1 MRCRPSVAPALRR
14 WSLCLAIGWLLAAP
28 SAGPAHARDG
38 ATAFTPPEILLLGD
52 SQISFGAGEVLTAFF
67 GALDRECA
75 DALSPAQATQ
85 LRGRRLGVIGA
96 RQTSLRAWSARSG
109 RAKWLVCGKDPTWG
123 VNASTFGVL
132 RSEKRGKYEQIGET
146 PGTQFCAAGR
156 SPFEEMFR
164 PGYYDPTLL
173 VMWFLGNDAA
183 RWARDPAAAAEDVA
197 RLTAQLPPDTPCV
210 FMTTA
215 PSYRAGENRRR
226 VAAQDAVMAAFARA
240 GGRCATAP
248 GLTPETIAALEGMPA
263 FYRRHEDGRVKDPYH
278 PLRRGAAQWLAL
290 RKGAICEAVA
300 TALEAGDADGP
311 PDDSLTA
318 SASAPDA
325 EDAPASAP
333 GGGAAADLR

>member
-1 MRCRPSVAPALRR
+1 MRRRLSVAPALCR
-14 WSLCLAIGWLLAAP
+14 WSLCLAVGWLLAAP
-28 SAGPAHARDG
+28 LTDPARARDG
-38 ATAFTPPEILLLGD
+38 ATPFTPPEILLLGD

-75 DALSPAQATQ
+75 DALSPAQSAR
-85 LRGRRLGVIGA
+85 LRGRRLGVLGA

-109 RAKWLVCGKDPTWG
+109 KAKWLVCGKDPTWG

-132 RSEKRGKYEQIGET
+132 RSAARGKYEQIGET

-164 PGYYDPTLL
+164 PGYYDPALL

-183 RWARDPAAAAEDVA
+183 RWARDPAAADDDVA

-215 PSYRAGENRRR
+215 PSYRASENRRR

-263 FYRRHEDGRVKDPYH
+263 FYRRHDDGRVKDPYH
-278 PLRRGAAQWLAL
+278 PIKRGAAQWLAL
-290 RKGAICEAVA
+290 RKGAICKAVA
-300 TALEAGDADGP
+300 TALEPGDPDGP
-311 PDDSLTA
+311 ADDSLTA
-318 SASAPDA
+318 SASDA

-333 GGGAAADLR
+333 GGGGAAEDLR